1 MELRGVQHSVLCNV
15 HPNAV
20 SNYAVSDSAVCIL
33 PAMCIPRQNKTR
45 RFASHGRIKLGD
57 VHPTAESDSRCAS
70 HQGIR
75 LGDVYPTAES
85 DSRCASH
92 APRNQTRQCASH
104 LGIKPGNLHPMAES
118 NSAMCIPQQN
128 QTQRCASHRG
138 IRLSNVHPTEE
149 SDSGVCKTVHHAEES
164 VTCLS
169 WPKRVC
175 FYMRFKKKNVPCN
188 MPLY

>member
-1 MELRGVQHSVLCNV
+1 MEYNTRFC
-15 HPNAV
+15 
-20 SNYAVSDSAVCIL
+20 
-33 PAMCIPRQNKTR
+33 AMCIPTRCQTMRCQTLRCASYRQ
-45 RFASHGRIKLGD
+45 FASHGRIKLGD
-57 VHPTAESDSRCAS
+57 LHPTAESNSAMCIPPQNQTR
-70 HQGIR
+70 
-75 LGDVYPTAES
+75 DVHPTKES
-85 DSRCASH
+85 DSAMCIPLQNQTHDVHPTEESDSAMCIP
-92 APRNQTRQCASH
+92 PRNQTRQFASH
-104 LGIKPGNLHPMAES
+104 GRI

-149 SDSGVCKTVHHAEES
+149 SDSVVCKTVHHAEES

-175 FYMRFKKKNVPCN
+175 FYMRFKKKNFPCN

>member
-1 MELRGVQHSVLCNV
+1 MCIPPRNQTRRC
-15 HPNAV
+15 V
-20 SNYAVSDSAVCIL
+20 SHCRIRL
-33 PAMCIPRQNKTR
+33 AMCIP
-45 RFASHGRIKLGD
+45 L
-57 VHPTAESDSRCAS
+57 
-70 HQGIR
+70 
-75 LGDVYPTAES
+75 
-85 DSRCASH
+85 
-92 APRNQTRQCASH
+92 RNQTRQCASH

-149 SDSGVCKTVHHAEES
+149 SDSVVCKTVHHAEES

-175 FYMRFKKKNVPCN
+175 FYMRFKKVFF
-188 MPLY
+188 PLAICLYIKTSLLYFLQLTWPQENKKPKSFDISFFLFPFAWPEENENSRYLTYKI